1 MKEVGTDMHARI
13 VRTRGGEVTIRPLR
27 SGDTAPVI
35 HVFERL
41 GPESRRLRFGGG
53 KKCLSERELELL
65 ATVDGIRHVLVG
77 YAGGEPIGIARLA
90 RDAEDPATAE
100 VAFAVVDRWQGKGV
114 GTALMESLAGDARA
128 AGIRHLRASIL
139 VENKA
144 SLALMKHVTT
154 IERTSYE
161 GSQLEVVGRAA

>member
-1 MKEVGTDMHARI
+1 MEEVATDMHSKVA
-13 VRTRGGEVTIRPLR
+13 RTRGGEVTIRPLR
-27 SGDTAPVI
+27 SGDTRPVA

-53 KKCLSERELELL
+53 KTCLSGRELELL
-65 ATVDGIRHVLVG
+65 ATVDGRRHVLVG

-90 RDAEDPATAE
+90 RDAADPTTAE
-100 VAFAVVDRWQGKGV
+100 VAFAVVDTWQGKGV
-114 GTALMESLAGDARA
+114 GTVLMEALASDARA

-139 VENKA
+139 AENKA

-154 IERTSYE
+154 IEHTTYE
-161 GSQLEVVGRAA
+161 GSQLEIVGRAA

>member
-1 MKEVGTDMHARI
+1 MHAKV
-13 VRTRGGEVTIRPLR
+13 VRTRGGELTIRPLR
-27 SGDTAPVI
+27 SGDTGPVV

-53 KKCLSERELELL
+53 KNCLSAQELELL
-65 ATVDGIRHVLVG
+65 ATVDGRRHVIVG

-90 RDAEDPATAE
+90 RDAEDRATAD
-100 VAFAVVDRWQGKGV
+100 VAFAVVDEWQGKGV
-114 GTALMESLAGDARA
+114 GTALMEALAADARA

-139 VENKA
+139 AENKA
-144 SLALMKHVTT
+144 SLALMRHVTT
-154 IERTSYE
+154 IEHASYE

>member
-1 MKEVGTDMHARI
+1 MREVTTDMHARV

-27 SGDTAPVI
+27 SGDTAPVV

-53 KKCLSERELELL
+53 KKCLTERELEVL
-65 ATVDGIRHVLVG
+65 ATVDGRRHVLIG
-77 YAGGEPIGIARLA
+77 YAGGEPIGVARLA
-90 RDAEDPATAE
+90 RDADDPTTAE
-100 VAFAVVDRWQGKGV
+100 VAFAVVDAWQGKGV
-114 GTALMESLAGDARA
+114 GTVLMEALAGDARA

-139 VENKA
+139 AENKA

-154 IERTSYE
+154 IEQTTYE
-161 GSQLEVVGRAA
+161 GPQVEVVGRAA